1 MKHFIII
8 VLLFTSLQSKAQE
21 VFNQNIDSKKE
32 KMIVYGS
39 DSCHSCLD
47 TKAFLKEKNIKFTYY
62 DIDINKVKEQEMLV
76 KLQKNNISIHTLSLP
91 VVDNKG
97 DVFLNKGNLQ
107 EFLKVLAKKIE
118 KDEN

>member
-1 MKHFIII
+1 MKYLII
-8 VLLFTSLQSKAQE
+8 VILFLTVNQSSAQE
-21 VFNQNIDSKKE
+21 INHQTKKE
-32 KMIVYGS
+32 KIIVYGS

-62 DIDINKVKEQEMLV
+62 DIDVNKVKEQEMLV
-76 KLQKNNISIHTLSLP
+76 KLQNNNISIHTLSLP

>member
-1 MKHFIII
+1 MKFLIIAFC
-8 VLLFTSLQSKAQE
+8 LLSSTYFNAQE
-21 VFNQNIDSKKE
+21 ASKKNKTE

-47 TKAFLKEKNIKFTYY
+47 TKTFLKEKNVDFIYY
-62 DIDINKVKEQEMLV
+62 DIDVNKKKEEEMLV
-76 KLQKNNISIHTLSLP
+76 KLQKANISIYTLSLP

-97 DVFLNKGNLQ
+97 DVFLNKGNLK
-107 EFLKVLAKKIE
+107 EFLKVLGKKIA